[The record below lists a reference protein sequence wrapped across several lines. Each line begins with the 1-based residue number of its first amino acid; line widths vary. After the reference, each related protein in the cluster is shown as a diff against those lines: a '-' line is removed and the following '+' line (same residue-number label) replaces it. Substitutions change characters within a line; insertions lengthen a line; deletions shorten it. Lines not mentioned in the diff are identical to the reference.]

1 MSSIKQIRNEII
13 EKGYENELSG
23 ITEKE
28 ELLTLLQKART
39 TPKQNKSK
47 RKVNTIILAEHH
59 EDMKCMIKNSKQLM
73 SILVPEGVSLA
84 KNKFLLVSEGR
95 GINPCYEALGLP
107 VERTIQENI
116 DARQTIEE
124 MINKLLLQQ
133 QLIFGVANGKLKNGS
148 TIPNTNVVI
157 SKEWFISRALNDGF
171 KELLEM
177 IDNGIKLY
185 NRMIDESLVTPS
197 NLNAVNETFKEIL
210 TKIIGVLDEHLF
222 RIEKDILSKLIASNS
237 HTKYENF
244 LDLLTYFRTKRDSN
258 IIRRVED
265 RVRSEESVEVVIIIF
280 GQIHFENLKSLIE
293 QSDILKFDTVKS
305 LTFGGFYKKYLK
317 YKAKYFALKKINI

>member
-1 MSSIKQIRNEII
+1 MDQQKNNMNFFKYIYIIYYILYIIYYISSIKQIRNEII

-95 GINPCYEALGLP
+95 GINPCYEAFGLP

-133 QLIFGVANGKLKNGS
+133 
-148 TIPNTNVVI
+148 
-157 SKEWFISRALNDGF
+157 
-171 KELLEM
+171 
-177 IDNGIKLY
+177 
-185 NRMIDESLVTPS
+185 
-197 NLNAVNETFKEIL
+197 
-210 TKIIGVLDEHLF
+210 
-222 RIEKDILSKLIASNS
+222 
-237 HTKYENF
+237 
-244 LDLLTYFRTKRDSN
+244 
-258 IIRRVED
+258 
-265 RVRSEESVEVVIIIF
+265 
-280 GQIHFENLKSLIE
+280 
-293 QSDILKFDTVKS
+293 
-305 LTFGGFYKKYLK
+305 
-317 YKAKYFALKKINI
+317 

>member
-1 MSSIKQIRNEII
+1 
-13 EKGYENELSG
+13 
-23 ITEKE
+23 
-28 ELLTLLQKART
+28 
-39 TPKQNKSK
+39 
-47 RKVNTIILAEHH
+47 
-59 EDMKCMIKNSKQLM
+59 
-73 SILVPEGVSLA
+73 
-84 KNKFLLVSEGR
+84 
-95 GINPCYEALGLP
+95 
-107 VERTIQENI
+107 
-116 DARQTIEE
+116 
-124 MINKLLLQQ
+124 
-133 QLIFGVANGKLKNGS
+133 
-148 TIPNTNVVI
+148 
-157 SKEWFISRALNDGF
+157 
-171 KELLEM
+171 M

-210 TKIIGVLDEHLF
+210 SKIIGVLDEHLF

-280 GQIHFENLKSLIE
+280 GQMHFENLKSLIE
-293 QSDILKFDTVKS
+293 KSDILLFDTVKS

-317 YKAKYFALKKINI
+317 YKAKYFTLKKINLFS